1 MNASARFVAL
11 AAALLSLA
19 AVVLAALGSHLI
31 DMKGLQGVWQT
42 ASIVHMF
49 NAAALI
55 GLAALLSR
63 MESFSLKWGAW
74 LIVLGTLVF
83 SGSIYL
89 HIITGQQILGIT
101 PAGGVLMM
109 TGWCLVVLAFLRKS

>member
-1 MNASARFVAL
+1 MNTSARFVAL

-31 DMKGLQGVWQT
+31 DMQGLQAVWQT

-74 LIVLGTLVF
+74 LIVLGTLAF

-89 HIITGQQILGIT
+89 HIITGHKILGIT

-109 TGWCLVVLAFLRKS
+109 TGWCLAVLALLRKS

>member
-1 MNASARFVAL
+1 MNTSARFVAL

-109 TGWCLVVLAFLRKS
+109 TGWCLAVLAFLRKS